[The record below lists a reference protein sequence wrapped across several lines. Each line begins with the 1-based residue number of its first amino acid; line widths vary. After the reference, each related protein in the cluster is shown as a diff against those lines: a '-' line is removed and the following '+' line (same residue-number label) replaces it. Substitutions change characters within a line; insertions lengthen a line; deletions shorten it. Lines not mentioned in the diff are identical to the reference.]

1 MDKLLC
7 RFIFIG
13 GIFCNRKCSLNV
25 CYVQF
30 RKDLDDDKVV
40 IDMNVVNDID
50 MSAAEWIR
58 FSGREKTINR
68 KDFRICS
75 KHFPPDKIW
84 KLKPRPLQTH
94 DAVPS
99 LYGLKNGSA
108 SKSSSIEDK
117 TSGATVDN
125 LPQENEV
132 VLQNLVCGSSFGK
145 IVKQQY

>member
-1 MDKLLC
+1 MP
-7 RFIFIG
+7 
-13 GIFCNRKCSLNV
+13 RKC
-25 CYVQF
+25 
-30 RKDLDDDKVV
+30 D
-40 IDMNVVNDID
+40 VVNCRNRLEKHFHFFTLPKNEEH
-50 MSAAEWIR
+50 AAEWIR